1 MIDFWNLRDIFIN
14 VMSENRKESNFKI
27 SVVVPAYNE
36 EENIPLLLENFD
48 KMFRES
54 KLEGEVLLV
63 DDGSTD
69 NTLKLA
75 KDYEKKYS
83 FLKALTNKTHRGLTA
98 ALQTGFKNANGD
110 IYLFWSADLQ
120 YKPEDIPKLIQKIQE
135 GNDIVTG
142 WRQGKYG
149 MKTFVS
155 FFFNFLSRLLF
166 KVKVHDLN
174 GVKAFRKEVLED
186 LPLRKDWHR
195 YMVVMA
201 ADKGFK
207 MDEVKVPLYPRK
219 YGKSKFGLFS
229 IPIGVLDLFS
239 VKFQVSFMRKP
250 MLLFGSLGLILVLLG
265 VVAGLLAIY
274 LRIIMHE
281 GFRPILY
288 LVILLVLSGI
298 SLFALGFLAET
309 IVNLKQDIEDIK
321 NELKR

>member
-1 MIDFWNLRDIFIN
+1 MP
-14 VMSENRKESNFKI
+14 ENRNENSFKI

-36 EENIPLLLENFD
+36 EENIPLLLENFE
-48 KMFRES
+48 KMFKES

-69 NTLKLA
+69 KTFKLA

-83 FLKALTNKTHRGLTA
+83 FLKALTNKTHRGVTT
-98 ALQTGFKNANGD
+98 ALQTGFKNASGD
-110 IYLFWSADLQ
+110 IYLFWPADLQ
-120 YKPEDIPKLIQKIQE
+120 YLPEDIPRLIQKMKE

-142 WRQGKYG
+142 WKQGSYG
-149 MKTFVS
+149 IKTFVS
-155 FFFNFLSRLLF
+155 FFYNSLSRWIF

-174 GVKAFRKEVLED
+174 SVKAFRKEVLDD

-207 MDEVKVPLYPRK
+207 VDEVKIPLYPRRF
-219 YGKSKFGLFS
+219 GKSKFGLWR

-265 VVAGLLAIY
+265 VLAGFLAIY

-298 SLFALGFLAET
+298 SLFALGFLAEA
-309 IVNLKQDIEDIK
+309 IVSLREEVESLKK
-321 NELKR
+321 NRE